1 MLQFGYDLQL
11 ATLLN
16 PSDKPPAKRFM
27 GLFCC
32 TLGIIRQ
39 VVILGTDGQSVLL
52 FFEAVV
58 HSLLLALFRY

>member
-1 MLQFGYDLQL
+1 
-11 ATLLN
+11 
-16 PSDKPPAKRFM
+16 M